1 MAQAAHGV
9 DSNQGKQEG
18 KYSRHNRA
26 LRMRDPLEKQR
37 ANEDGLEKQRTSEDI
52 NSEKLS
58 TWARQPDAE
67 EKKE

>member
-37 ANEDGLEKQRTSEDI
+37 ANEDGLENAYEDI